1 MNFCD
6 KSDLYISLYIDEQ
19 LELKEKEEFEKHL
32 EKCTH
37 CAQKLK
43 EESYF
48 VQLCKEDEEIILPK
62 DFSASLHSRLM
73 EISREEN
80 NKTNETTNKKKLFF
94 MNRKLMAFISTAAVI
109 VLSLLAYGLI
119 PELGS
124 GMKKASSLNESASM
138 QAAVPE
144 NAGAGTGSSKS
155 AAADNYSDENVN
167 STFSDSSEEN
177 TADNTADI
185 TAGVSDGGGQK
196 TADSKKNS
204 IAGITEFKVEKGS
217 EQAAGSRKFK
227 VKASL
232 EQPAEDSIKYGAATN
247 SDDASNGSENA
258 NAMADEQRILGFA
271 MPVENTSDLQYFTN
285 YIEMTLAIESGD
297 AEMESLNKL
306 MTEYGASEQS
316 SGMVQGFLA
325 NLKDSAAYVEYS
337 ISLSDY
343 ATLQNQAQLKY
354 KLELKAK
361 TDIIK
366 KDITEEYNSLENKKN
381 ELENK
386 INEAL
391 DKGEDITALETEK
404 SSLIEQINSLIA
416 RQEMITI
423 RIFFVKK

>member
-32 EKCTH
+32 KRCTQ

-48 VQLCKEDEEIILPK
+48 VQLCKEDKDIILPN

-80 NKTNETTNKKKLFF
+80 NKTNETINKKKLFF
-94 MNRKLMAFISTAAVI
+94 LNRKLMASISTAAVI
-109 VLSLLAYGLI
+109 VLCLLAYGLI

-124 GMKKASSLNESASM
+124 GMDKASSVNESAAI

-144 NAGAGTGSSKS
+144 KANAGTGSSER
-155 AAADNYSDENVN
+155 AAADIDSSEDVN
-167 STFSDSSEEN
+167 STLSGSS
-177 TADNTADI
+177 ADN

-196 TADSKKNS
+196 TADSKEK
-204 IAGITEFKVEKGS
+204 IVAGITEFKAKKGS
-217 EQAAGSRKFK
+217 AQAADNRNLK
-227 VKASL
+227 VKAFL
-232 EQPAEDSIKYGAATN
+232 GQPAEDSVEYGAATH
-247 SDDASNGSENA
+247 SDDSSNASENQ
-258 NAMADEQRILGFA
+258 NAMADEQSVMGFA
-271 MPVENTSDLQYFTN
+271 MPEDNTSNLQYFTN
-285 YIEMTLAIESGD
+285 YVEMTLAIESGE

-316 SGMVQGFLA
+316 SGMLQGFSA
-325 NLKDSAAYVEYS
+325 NLKDNAAYVEYS
-337 ISLSDY
+337 ISLGDY
-343 ATLQNQAQLKY
+343 ATLQSEAQLKY

-366 KDITEEYNSLENKKN
+366 KDITEEYNSLENKVN

-391 DKGEDITALETEK
+391 NKGEDVTALETEK

>member
-32 EKCTH
+32 KKCTQ

-48 VQLCKEDEEIILPK
+48 VQLCKEDEDIILPK

-80 NKTNETTNKKKLFF
+80 NKTNPNNKIKSFF
-94 MNRKLMAFISTAAVI
+94 LNRKLMASISTAAVI

-124 GMKKASSLNESASM
+124 GMEKASSVNESAVI
-138 QAAVPE
+138 QEAAPE
-144 NAGAGTGSSKS
+144 ARAETGSGKS
-155 AAADNYSDENVN
+155 AAVANDSSEDVN
-167 STFSDSSEEN
+167 STLSGSSV
-177 TADNTADI
+177 DNTG
-185 TAGVSDGGGQK
+185 GVSDGGGQK
-196 TADSKKNS
+196 TADSKENT
-204 IAGITEFKVEKGS
+204 IAGITEFKVKKDS
-217 EQAAGSRKFK
+217 EQAADNRKLK
-227 VKASL
+227 VKAYL
-232 EQPAEDSIKYGAATN
+232 DQPAEDSVKYGAATH
-247 SDDASNGSENA
+247 SDHSSNGTENE
-258 NAMADEQRILGFA
+258 NAMADDQSIMGFA
-271 MPVENTSDLQYFTN
+271 LPEENTSNMQYFTN
-285 YIEMTLAIESGD
+285 YVEMTLAIESGE
-297 AEMESLNKL
+297 AEMENLNKL
-306 MTEYGASEQS
+306 MTEYGATEQS
-316 SGMVQGFLA
+316 SGMLQGFSA
-325 NLKDSAAYVEYS
+325 NLKDNAAYVEYS
-337 ISLSDY
+337 ISLGDY
-343 ATLQNQAQLKY
+343 ATLQSEAQLKY

-366 KDITEEYNSLENKKN
+366 KDITEEYNNLDKKIN

-391 DKGEDITALETEK
+391 NKGEDITTLETEK
-404 SSLIEQINSLIA
+404 SSLIEQVNSLIA